1 MRITESQLRKIVRT
15 IINESPV
22 DQNAVDSL
30 ANAIEDETEIDNSDL
45 EKLSKA
51 DSTELKRSLE
61 RTLRDPS
68 HVQRSLKAVDS
79 HKKKL
84 G

>member
-61 RTLRDPS
+61 KSLRNPS
-68 HVQRSLKAVDS
+68 HVQRALKAVDS